1 MAQLAMLPLVLL
13 LASHTMADIMVQPGY
28 GRSTSESHST
38 KQPIMQSSENDEQSK
53 TEEDPGYHLE
63 LHPVYT
69 NSRFLKGNGVVE
81 GIPAMIPPQ
90 YYPFIPP
97 VVHNRR
103 RRSIDGGLDTTEQKT
118 KRSKDDDV
126 AKKSTLENN
135 KLSVFDA
142 QSQDEKRVNVR
153 QSSGL
158 FGLDP
163 SNMYTYYQQ
172 QTPTQSN
179 LAEYDTN
186 SMKDASQQ
194 ARANSEAETEE
205 QILRRKEGNPVK
217 ITFPQVNMENLQ
229 HAMLLQRS
237 ASQSE
242 QQQQVEQNGEE
253 LAADTKSTSDS
264 DESSATSLSARTKN
278 HAHQHIKLSDGT
290 KVKVKSPHHQSSDI
304 TINYPYNN
312 NQYYPNQPVQ
322 IARTPVYQTAAYQ
335 APIYST
341 SYTVPYVYYITPQTY
356 SPLVYRFYWGNQYS
370 QPLIYYI

>member
-1 MAQLAMLPLVLL
+1 
-13 LASHTMADIMVQPGY
+13 
-28 GRSTSESHST
+28 
-38 KQPIMQSSENDEQSK
+38 
-53 TEEDPGYHLE
+53 
-63 LHPVYT
+63 
-69 NSRFLKGNGVVE
+69 
-81 GIPAMIPPQ
+81 MIPPQ

-278 HAHQHIKLSDGT
+278 HAHQHIK
-290 KVKVKSPHHQSSDI
+290 
-304 TINYPYNN
+304 
-312 NQYYPNQPVQ
+312 
-322 IARTPVYQTAAYQ
+322 
-335 APIYST
+335 
-341 SYTVPYVYYITPQTY
+341 
-356 SPLVYRFYWGNQYS
+356 
-370 QPLIYYI
+370 